1 MSKILIKYPSRMRPQ
16 WFRKAIAN
24 IYNTIS
30 DRENFRILVTC
41 DEDDIT
47 MQNPAMIEFMNGH
60 ENLSFIFGKSESK
73 IHAVNRD
80 MNLAD
85 EWFWPWD
92 VLVVMSDDM
101 HFVQFGWDNVIR
113 QRMKDNF
120 PEGDCF
126 LHFDDGYVKDALATM
141 AIMDRRYYE
150 RDNYI
155 YHPAYRS
162 FSCDAEQMFVAVARG
177 RHKYFPEILARH
189 QHPANMPQPNDEL
202 YSANSL
208 HTPHD
213 TKVYWDR
220 LHNNFDLGPGSWPWD
235 KHKTR

>member
-1 MSKILIKYPSRMRPQ
+1 MKILIKYPSRQRPQ

-41 DEDDIT
+41 DDDDIT
-47 MQNPAMIEFMNGH
+47 MQNPAMIDFMKSH
-60 ENLSFIFGKSESK
+60 DNLSFIFGKSESK
-73 IHAVNRD
+73 IAAVNRD

-92 VLVVMSDDM
+92 VLLVMSDDM
-101 HFVQFGWDNVIR
+101 HFVQFGWDNTIR
-113 QRMKDNF
+113 QRLKDNF

-126 LHFDDGYVKDALATM
+126 LHFDDGYVRDALTTM
-141 AIMDRRYYE
+141 AIMDHKYYD
-150 RDNYI
+150 RDGYI
-155 YHPAYRS
+155 YHPAYKS
-162 FSCDAEQMFVAVARG
+162 FSCDAEQHFVAVARG
-177 RHKYFPEILARH
+177 RHKYFPEIIARH
-189 QHPANMPQPNDEL
+189 QHPANTPVTNDAL

-213 TKVYWDR
+213 TAVYWDR
-220 LHNNFDLGPGSWPWD
+220 LHKNFDIAGPGPFPWD
-235 KHKTR
+235 KYKKR